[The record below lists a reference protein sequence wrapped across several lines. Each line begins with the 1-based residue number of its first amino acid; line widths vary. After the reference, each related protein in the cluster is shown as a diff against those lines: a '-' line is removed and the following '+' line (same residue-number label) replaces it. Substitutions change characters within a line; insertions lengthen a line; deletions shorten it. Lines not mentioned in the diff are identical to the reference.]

1 MVVSDPTELCA
12 SAQTL
17 TQAFGIRACGAED
30 APTIGHSVGLA
41 TNLGNAMKM
50 KTGKKLSDRTNSKP
64 TESVKNDLDIK
75 SREDSIAVIAYFKA
89 QARGFGENAEL
100 DDWLAAER
108 EFEAAKVAAGKAP
121 SRDV

>member
-1 MVVSDPTELCA
+1 
-12 SAQTL
+12 
-17 TQAFGIRACGAED
+17 
-30 APTIGHSVGLA
+30 
-41 TNLGNAMKM
+41 MKM
-50 KTGKKLSDRTNSKP
+50 KTGKKFSDGTSTEP
-64 TESVKNDLDIK
+64 TESVNNDLGMK

-108 EFEAAKVAAGKAP
+108 EFEAAKEEAGEAQ